1 MKQNATILA
10 GILLLIIAQLSFHSV
25 GGPVAGVTINKMNVS
40 TELYEN
46 TSVKVTIT
54 AEIVVSEEY
63 NGSVNSLMFPI
74 LPVGIVMEN
83 PYKGIENLRPLSG
96 DISVSKIETESYADV
111 ILVRFGKE
119 MGPGDVRNIT
129 FSFMFKPNTILV
141 RLKDNTYRLVYRF
154 YMPNATV
161 EYNRSTMRILLP
173 YGAAITKIGTSGAV
187 EMDPLSERLTA
198 LWKPFPLP
206 RGNAWDFSIVF
217 RVEGEALPPKSEET
231 TIVVTNTTPLNGVE
245 GGLPLTELLLVILGS
260 NVITGGIAFMLYR
273 RASRRPR
280 VEGWSGSSPEEIV
293 LDDETVEQ
301 YRELVERLDRDER
314 SILDIILERGGKIE
328 QKDLPEL
335 TGFSKSKVSRILKR
349 LDSAGVVRR
358 TSVGK
363 TKIVEINPVLMEI
376 FKEYGEP

>member
-1 MKQNATILA
+1 MKQNATILT
-10 GILLLIIAQLSFHSV
+10 GILLLIMAQLSFHSA

-54 AEIVVSEEY
+54 AEIVVDEEY
-63 NGSVNSLMFPI
+63 NGSVNSLMFPV
-74 LPVGIVMEN
+74 LPVGIVIEN

-96 DISVSKIETESYADV
+96 DISVSKIETKSYADV
-111 ILVRFGKE
+111 ILVKFGKE
-119 MGPGDVRNIT
+119 MRPGDVRNIT

-141 RLKDNTYRLVYRF
+141 RVKDNTYRLVYRF

-173 YGAAITKIGTSGAV
+173 YGAAITKMGTSGAV

-217 RVEGEALPPKSEET
+217 RVEGETLPPKSEET
-231 TIVVTNTTPLNGVE
+231 IVITNTTPSNGVDR
-245 GGLPLTELLLVILGS
+245 GLPLTELLLAILGS
-260 NVITGGIAFMLYR
+260 NAITGGAAFMLYK
-273 RASRRPR
+273 RASRKPKL
-280 VEGWSGSSPEEIV
+280 EGWSGSSPEEIV
-293 LDDETVEQ
+293 LDDETLEQ
-301 YRELVERLDRDER
+301 YKELVERLDRDER
-314 SILDIILERGGKIE
+314 SILDIILEKGGKIE

-363 TKIVEINPVLMEI
+363 TKIVEINPILVEM
-376 FKEYGEP
+376 FKEYGEL

>member
-1 MKQNATILA
+1 MKQNATILT
-10 GILLLIIAQLSFHSV
+10 GILLLIMAQLSFHSA

-54 AEIVVSEEY
+54 AEIVVDEEY
-63 NGSVNSLMFPI
+63 NGSVNSLMFPV
-74 LPVGIVMEN
+74 LPVGIVIEN

-96 DISVSKIETESYADV
+96 DISVSKIETKSYADV
-111 ILVRFGKE
+111 ILVKFGKE
-119 MGPGDVRNIT
+119 MRPGDVRNIT

-141 RLKDNTYRLVYRF
+141 RVKDNTYRLVYRF

-217 RVEGEALPPKSEET
+217 RVEGETLPPKSEET
-231 TIVVTNTTPLNGVE
+231 IVITNTTPSNGVDR
-245 GGLPLTELLLVILGS
+245 GLPLTELLLAILGS
-260 NVITGGIAFMLYR
+260 NAITGGAAFMLYK
-273 RASRRPR
+273 RASRKPKL
-280 VEGWSGSSPEEIV
+280 EGWSGSSPEEIV
-293 LDDETVEQ
+293 LDDETLEQ
-301 YRELVERLDRDER
+301 YKELVERLDRDER
-314 SILDIILERGGKIE
+314 SILDIILEKGGKIE

-363 TKIVEINPVLMEI
+363 TKIVEINPILVEM
-376 FKEYGEP
+376 FKEYGEL

>member
-10 GILLLIIAQLSFHSV
+10 GILLLVMAQLSFHSI
-25 GGPVAGVTINKMNVS
+25 GGPVAGVTINEMNVS

-63 NGSVNSLMFPI
+63 NSSVNSLMFPI

-96 DISVSKIETESYADV
+96 DISVSKIETKSYADV
-111 ILVRFGKE
+111 ILVKFGKE
-119 MGPGDVRNIT
+119 MRPGDVRNIT

-198 LWKPFPLP
+198 FWKPFPLP

-217 RVEGEALPPKSEET
+217 RVEGETLPPKSEET
-231 TIVVTNTTPLNGVE
+231 MVITNTTPSNGGE
-245 GGLPLTELLLVILGS
+245 RGLPLTELLLAILGS
-260 NVITGGIAFMLYR
+260 NVITGGIAFMLYK
-273 RASRRPR
+273 RASRGPR

-293 LDDETVEQ
+293 LDDETEEQ
-301 YRELVERLDRDER
+301 YRELMERLDRDER
-314 SILDIILERGGKIE
+314 SILDIILEKGGKIE

-363 TKIVEINPVLMEI
+363 TKIVEINPVLIEM
-376 FKEYGEP
+376 FRKYGEL